1 MAHMASM
8 QRRVRHLLVPLIA
21 IAILL
26 GAFVGVAASSDE
38 DGRRTSASA
47 APADDA
53 TRFLDHLADEL
64 GVTRSEL
71 MEAVARAS
79 DSSIDD
85 LQSADLLTGAQAQL
99 ARDAVRGAA
108 TNPARFK
115 ASLPALGR
123 RLAPYK
129 NVADGLQRSVGR
141 ALTAELGVSQDQ
153 LVRSARQSGLARVAA
168 RQGAERATVLAAT
181 RRAARRAVAPALS
194 RGLLTPT
201 QASIIVDGTVAAVAH
216 HW

>member
-1 MAHMASM
+1 MASM
-8 QRRVRHLLVPLIA
+8 QQRVRHLLVPLIA

-38 DGRRTSASA
+38 DGGATGASA
-47 APADDA
+47 APAGDA

-64 GVTRSEL
+64 GVTRAEL
-71 MEAVARAS
+71 REAIARAS

-85 LQSADLLTGAQAQL
+85 LQSADLLTGAQAEL

-108 TNPARFK
+108 ANPSRFE
-115 ASLPALGR
+115 ASLPALAR
-123 RLAPYK
+123 RLAPYRG
-129 NVADGLQRSVGR
+129 VAEGLKRSVTR
-141 ALTAELGVSQDQ
+141 ALTAELGVTQDQ
-153 LVRSARQSGLARVAA
+153 LVRSARHSSLAWVAA
-168 RQGAERATVLAAT
+168 RQGVKRANVLAAT
-181 RRAARRAVAPALS
+181 RRAARLAVAPALS

-201 QASIIVDGTVAAVAH
+201 QASAIVDGTVAAVAH